1 MTCRECLDFILGYL
15 EGDLPADERE
25 TFERH
30 LANCPPCECYLRQYK
45 TTVAAAKAAFTAPE
59 AGLPADV
66 PEELIAAILKS
77 RRD

>member
-30 LANCPPCECYLRQYK
+30 LAHCPPCECYLRQYK
-45 TTVAAAKAAFTAPE
+45 ATVSATKAAFSEPSE
-59 AGLPADV
+59 HLPGDV
-66 PEELIAAILKS
+66 PEELIAAILHS
-77 RRD
+77 RRG